1 MQWCGS
7 TPSKTILRST
17 FNNIILTDSN
27 IINPN
32 PPNNITTDASKNI
45 KTLEILPPL
54 IVSPNISNWVNLTAN
69 LFTNKNRFLN
79 LFLKNLKNMKR
90 KLFISCLS
98 REISTMKGLTNQNNS
113 VFRMFL
119 IGWSRLLPSQRWP
132 KMLVIDPWSFSRRS
146 VILTLRSFMEK
157 RFFTT
162 CVLLY
167 QLESNLNVQAKTISK
182 ASSTSTITKYRSR
195 TLFMP
200 NSVFSRYICTN

>member
-113 VFRMFL
+113 LFRMFL

-167 QLESNLNVQAKTISK
+167 QLESKLSVQAKTISK

-195 TLFMP
+195 TLSMP
-200 NSVFSRYICTN
+200 NSAFSRYICTN